1 MASSLDKQSNFKKD
15 RKNEMGSSQQFSEL
29 SYSLSEFDRSADK
42 KGQS

>member
-15 RKNEMGSSQQFSEL
+15 RKNEMGASQFSEL